1 METFRVPRDRI
12 FDSRSTSFLPSLM
25 RKTNNRGVDLVLNS
39 LSGELLHASWKCVA
53 PFGKMLEI
61 GKRDFIGHAQLAMDI
76 FEANR
81 SFVGIDL
88 AQLISER
95 PQACQRLLEQCLS
108 YYRQGGIEPIR
119 PVKVFSAKQVV
130 DAFRYMQTG
139 QHIGKIVIN
148 MAESAQE
155 LQAQPKSQE
164 MEFSA
169 EASYLL
175 VGGLGGLGRAVST
188 WMVERGARN
197 LVYLS
202 RSAGTTVE
210 DKAFVREL
218 EAQGCVAVTV
228 AGSVTSLDDVRRAIA
243 LTQKPIAGVMQLS
256 MTLRVSFKTRF
267 EWTSKLMTRRTKV
280 SFR

>member
-1 METFRVPRDRI
+1 MDTFRIPRNRI

-88 AQLISER
+88 AQLISEK
-95 PQACQRLLEQCLS
+95 PQMCQRLLEQCLS
-108 YYRQGGIEPIR
+108 YYRQGGVEPIR

-130 DAFRYMQTG
+130 DAFRYMQAG

-148 MAESAQE
+148 MTESAQE

-164 MEFSA
+164 MRFSA

-202 RSAGTTVE
+202 RSAGTTAE
-210 DKAFVREL
+210 DKAFVKEL
-218 EAQGCVAVTV
+218 EAQGCIAVTV
-228 AGSVTSLDDVRRAIA
+228 AGSVTSLEDVQRAIA
-243 LTQKPIAGVMQLS
+243 LAQKPIAGVMQLS
-256 MTLRVSFKTRF
+256 MTLRVSLKTQF
-267 EWTSKLMTRRTKV
+267 QSTSQLIMHRTKA